1 MKKLVVIVVMAIL
14 TLHGPPV
21 LCATQGE
28 GKTGDARKFEF
39 KFREGRTITYA
50 MKISINLSMAIRAKG
65 QTINMGMRFEVRENI
80 SLTPTGKSKS
90 GVTTVAV
97 KPSGLEADWII
108 NSPDGRMDLALRGDH
123 MIGKKGGVTII
134 DTRKGIGG
142 DLAKQFDKEIDP
154 IKKSGRMDI
163 NTQGKLVAFRGDPDF
178 VKFWTDTFQ
187 SNQGLFGIV
196 FPDREIAV
204 GETWKHSVPFK
215 KMGDMAL
222 RGGDMNLEMATTRRS
237 DQVIKGRTLSSFA
250 INAVLKLKNVRAQ
263 MKQQGALTKMVFE
276 NLDLNATGT
285 VRFEPEKN
293 RMVDQIFKL
302 TGRGRMKMEAGLDTV
317 EADLS
322 MTALQK
328 LWMLHDRPA
337 RGK

>member
-1 MKKLVVIVVMAIL
+1 MKKLFITVIMAIL

-21 LCATQGE
+21 LCAGPVKRE
-28 GKTGDARKFEF
+28 TGDARKFEF

-50 MKISINLSMAIRAKG
+50 VKIGMDMNMAVKAAGRTANIGLKLEIRTNLA
-65 QTINMGMRFEVRENI
+65 
-80 SLTPTGKSKS
+80 LTPTGKSKS
-90 GVTTVAV
+90 GVTTVDV
-97 KPSGLEADWII
+97 KSSGLEADWII

-123 MIGKKGGVTII
+123 MIGRKGGVTII

-142 DLAKQFDKEIDP
+142 DLAKQFNKQIDP

-163 NTQGKLVAFRGDPDF
+163 NTQGKVVKLRGDPDF
-178 VKFWTDTFQ
+178 VNFWADTFQ

-204 GETWKHSVPFK
+204 GETWRHSVPFK

-222 RGGDMNLEMATTRRS
+222 RGRDMNLEMATTRRS
-237 DQVIKGRTLSSFA
+237 DQVIRGRTLSSFA
-250 INAVLKLKNVRAQ
+250 VNAVLKLKDVTAQ
-263 MKQQGALTKMVFE
+263 MKQQGVLTKMVFE

-302 TGRGRMKMEAGLDTV
+302 TGRGRMKMEVGLDTI

-328 LWMLHDRPA
+328 LWMLHDRPVGG
-337 RGK
+337 R